1 MKPSIVVA
9 TWGIGPSYRT
19 CVKDY
24 VNSMIAKNTLYDLHI
39 VIMTDLIEFFDDMCK
54 IPEVKCIFNVHDAV
68 QKFGSGWTGEYI
80 PHNTFDPAYREEVKQ
95 NMLLYNHGFSYNMRR
110 FLLPVLA
117 DIGYTKFF
125 IADPDHELILDEH
138 LISSIDT
145 PINTVMGI
153 CHEVIKIDTSV
164 PHPHPF
170 IYSNA
175 FGMNSLHVMTDMRLA
190 LHLMYVKLNE
200 TRFAEDIYKGVDITE
215 GPLRYFNFESVASTV
230 KYFKYWDTF
239 VELVYTTPGLQLL
252 INQIGE
258 LRTDFIPVSAAT
270 IANRMKTLEFP
281 RNRYISMVYKQY
293 KIFGDTI

>member
-1 MKPSIVVA
+1 
-9 TWGIGPSYRT
+9 
-19 CVKDY
+19 
-24 VNSMIAKNTLYDLHI
+24 MIAKNTLYDLHI